1 MSEKINQPAAAQPK
15 PQSSQPTKPQP
26 KQQGAQPVKRAQA
39 GRPPVKRGRKRGM
52 SVGMK
57 ILCAAIVLVLMGGS
71 FFAGWQLGV
80 QSTRF
85 QGKILLVNESHPL
98 PADYEPQDLVNLYEQ
113 RHSFRLMSSDIYLT
127 REAYEAMEKMFAAAE
142 AEGMNGFTVTS
153 GYRTYSQQAQLYAE
167 SEAGRAAKPGC
178 SEHQTGLAF
187 DITVAGSTSGLES
200 TPQFEWLLKNAWKYG
215 FIQRYPANK
224 AEETGISHEPGHF
237 RYVGEAAAK
246 EIYESGLSL
255 ERFIERNT

>member
-1 MSEKINQPAAAQPK
+1 MSEIKKQPEQMPEPAQSAAQPK
-15 PQSSQPTKPQP
+15 RA
-26 KQQGAQPVKRAQA
+26 AQPNA
-39 GRPPVKRGRKRGM
+39 GQNSTAHRRRKRRRGL
-52 SVGMK
+52 STGMK
-57 ILCAAIVLVLMGGS
+57 ILWAAIVLALMGAS

-85 QGKILLVNESHPL
+85 QGKILLVNESNPL
-98 PADYEPQDLVNLYEQ
+98 PADYVPEDLVNLYEQ

-127 REAYEAMEKMFAAAE
+127 RETYASMERMFAAAE
-142 AEGMNGFTVTS
+142 AEGMNGFTVTG

-167 SEAGRAAKPGC
+167 TEAGKALKPGC

-200 TPQFEWLLKNAWKYG
+200 TPQFAWLLKNAWKYG

-224 AEETGISHEPGHF
+224 AEETGIGHEPGHF
-237 RYVGEAAAK
+237 RYVGDAAAK
-246 EIYESGLSL
+246 EIHESGLSL
-255 ERFIERNT
+255 ERFIERNAG